1 MQQQQAPRNQ
11 RALVVDV
18 GAGGAS
24 MYREWIT
31 RFPRL
36 QMHAIQPHPKA
47 YEDLMKIKQKLDTE
61 PATAGRLH
69 VHRFVVSD
77 RDTDAIPFHLAN
89 DVSSSSTLPFTS
101 NVRKWRYP
109 MGRRLLRTERIVEIP
124 AKRLDTFFKQQSIG
138 PIDLL
143 NIDTQGDAKPIL
155 DGMSQRDW
163 DRVREL
169 NVKVHSIEWELY
181 AGQSVNY
188 EVTDKCRRHYLLLK
202 DCRHVSRGQEDVLS
216 FRNELAEGRGVQF
229 RGWAK
234 RMMDQRP
241 Y

>member
-1 MQQQQAPRNQ
+1 MQVALAPRNQ
-11 RALVVDV
+11 KALVVDV
-18 GAGGAS
+18 GAGGAP
-24 MYREWIT
+24 MYLEWIR

-36 QMHAIQPHPKA
+36 QLHAIQPHPKA
-47 YEDLMKIKQKLDTE
+47 YENLVKIKQKLDSE
-61 PATAGRLH
+61 PTTAGRLH
-69 VHRFVVSD
+69 IHRFVASD
-77 RDTDAIPFHLAN
+77 RDTDAIKFHLAN
-89 DVSSSSTLPFTS
+89 DVSSSSTLPFTG

-109 MGRRLLRTERIVEIP
+109 MGRRLLRTEGIIEVP
-124 AKRLDTFFKQQSIG
+124 AKRLETFFKQQAIG
-138 PIDLL
+138 LIDLL
-143 NIDTQGDAKPIL
+143 NIDTQGDAKVIL

-181 AGQSVNY
+181 DGQTVNY

-202 DCRHVSRGQEDVLS
+202 DCRHVSRDQEDVLT
-216 FRNELAEGRGVQF
+216 FRNELSEARGVQF

-234 RMMDQRP
+234 RMIDQRP